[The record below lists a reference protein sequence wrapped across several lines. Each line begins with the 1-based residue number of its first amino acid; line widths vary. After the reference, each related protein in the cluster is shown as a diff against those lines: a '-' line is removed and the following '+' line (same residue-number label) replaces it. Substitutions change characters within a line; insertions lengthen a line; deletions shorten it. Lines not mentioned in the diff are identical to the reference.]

1 MLSLGVGLLDL
12 TSSSHLEKVYD
23 FTKHDSLV
31 TLHGERSVVICF
43 VLIKLL
49 SQYFW
54 HHGERE
60 KHSLQAGNLNP
71 IEQKWVTDKD
81 LLSQFVAYI
90 HQKIYT
96 QL

>member
-49 SQYFW
+49 SQYF
-54 HHGERE
+54 
-60 KHSLQAGNLNP
+60 
-71 IEQKWVTDKD
+71 
-81 LLSQFVAYI
+81 
-90 HQKIYT
+90 
-96 QL
+96 